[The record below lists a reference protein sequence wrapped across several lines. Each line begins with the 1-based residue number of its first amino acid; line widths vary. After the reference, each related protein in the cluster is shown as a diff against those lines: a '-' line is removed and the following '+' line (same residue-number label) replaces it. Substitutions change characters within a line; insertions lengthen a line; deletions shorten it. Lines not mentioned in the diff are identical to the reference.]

1 MTAAAPPSRAVP
13 GRRGLAF
20 VLATVLIDMVGIGL
34 IVPVVPDLLR
44 DVAGTDLSG
53 AAWAGGLLFA
63 AYSAMQFL
71 FGPAVG
77 NLSDAIGRRPVL
89 LASVAGLG
97 LDYLVTAFA
106 PSLPWLFAGRI
117 VAGICG
123 ASFITANA
131 YIADVTAPEDRGR
144 AFGLIGA
151 AFGVGFILGPALG
164 GLLGQF
170 GHRVPFLAAAGFSAL
185 NLAFGWLTLPES
197 LPLAERRPFSWVRAN
212 PLGALGALRGAAGL
226 RGLAVALLLYSVAQS
241 VYVAVWAF
249 STEARY
255 GWGEGTVGLS
265 LAAVGVG
272 AIAVQGFLI
281 GPAVARLGERRT
293 ALVGLAVGCLTT
305 LGYAVAPEGWM
316 VFALIAVGSLQGVV
330 LPALTAL
337 MSRAAPADRQGEIQ
351 GAIGSLQGIAAI
363 GGPPLMTAVFS
374 LATRPGGGVDW
385 PGAPYAVAAALIA
398 ATLGVLA
405 RRRDG

>member
-1 MTAAAPPSRAVP
+1 MAASAPAGRTGP

-34 IVPVVPDLLR
+34 IVPVVPGLIG

-53 AAWAGGLLFA
+53 SAAWGGLLFS

-71 FGPAVG
+71 FGPAIG
-77 NLSDAIGRRPVL
+77 NLSDAYGRRPVL
-89 LASVAGLG
+89 LASVAGLSF
-97 LDYLVTAFA
+97 DYAVTGFA
-106 PSLPWLFAGRI
+106 PSLPWLFVGRL

-131 YIADVTAPEDRGR
+131 YIADVTEPADRGR

-151 AFGVGFILGPALG
+151 AFGIGFIVGPALG

-170 GHRVPFLAAAGFSAL
+170 GHRVPFFAAAGFSAA
-185 NLAFGWLTLPES
+185 NLAFGWLVLPES
-197 LPLAERRPFSWVRAN
+197 LPAGERRPFAFARAN
-212 PLGALGALRGAAGL
+212 PLGALGALRHAPTL
-226 RGLAVALLLYSVAQS
+226 LGLAAALMLFALAQS

-249 STEARY
+249 STMAEY
-255 GWGEGTVGLS
+255 GWGEGMVGLS

-293 ALVGLAVGCLTT
+293 ALWGLAVGFATT

-316 VFALIAVGSLQGVV
+316 MFALIAVGSLQGVV

-337 MSRAAPADRQGEIQ
+337 MSRAAPPYRQGEIQ

-363 GGPPLMTAVFS
+363 AGPPLMTGIFT
-374 LATRPGGGVDW
+374 LATRPGGGLHW
-385 PGAPYAVAAALIA
+385 PGAPYALAAALIA
-398 ATLGVLA
+398 ATLAVMAAG
-405 RRRDG
+405 